1 MVQKMTEDDLKELE
15 IKKLG
20 DVDLP
25 LKDYKDL
32 YTKGLKLLE
41 NEAIPKDLLIH
52 ILDDYQNR
60 LDKMPAVD
68 LSVGNLDQLDEATRE
83 QIRSLILFGTQAA
96 LIKENAAAR
105 KELETTNQ
113 NYQDLLSVITHEFK
127 NALTSIYGYNRI
139 IKKRLEENSTKNI
152 LDINRHVERLTKGLF
167 GLVETLFSMSL
178 LEQGK
183 LEIERK
189 IFDIYEE
196 GLKPILNELEL
207 RLEQKSMQVKVDM
220 DETKNLYYGDE
231 RFFQLVFRNL
241 VQNAIQYGYPHTE
254 IEIGIHPQGDEMVLT
269 IMNQGSGLAESKLN
283 KIFEKFSRFHAN
295 GKRTNVGI
303 GLFTVKNIIAL
314 HQGQI
319 QAESEPEK
327 WIKFTIRLPLDLSQ
341 KK

>member
-1 MVQKMTEDDLKELE
+1 MTEDDLKKLE
-15 IKKLG
+15 FKKLG
-20 DVDLP
+20 NTNLS
-25 LKDYKDL
+25 LEDYKDL

-41 NEAIPKDLLIH
+41 NEAVPKDLLIH

-68 LSVGNLDQLDEATRE
+68 LSVTNLDQLDEKTRE
-83 QIRSLILFGTQAA
+83 QVRSLILFGTQAA
-96 LIKENAAAR
+96 LIKENAVAR
-105 KELETTNQ
+105 SEMERANQ
-113 NYQDLLSVITHEFK
+113 NYRDLLSVITHEFK

-139 IKKRLEENSTKNI
+139 IKKRLEENSTENV
-152 LDINRHVERLTKGLF
+152 LDINKNVDRLTRGLF

-178 LEQGK
+178 LEQDK

-196 GLKPILNELEL
+196 GLKPILSELEL
-207 RLEQKSMQVKVDM
+207 RLEQKSMHVKVDM
-220 DETKNLYYGDE
+220 GETKNLYYGDE

-241 VQNAIQYGYPHTE
+241 IQNAIQYGYPHTE
-254 IEIGIHPQGDEMVLT
+254 IEIGIHSKDDEMILT

-283 KIFEKFSRFHAN
+283 KVFEKFSRFHAN

-303 GLFTVKNIIAL
+303 GLFTVKSIIEL
-314 HQGQI
+314 HQGKI

-327 WIKFTIRLPLDLSQ
+327 WMKFTIRLPLDLSQ
-341 KK
+341 QK

>member
-1 MVQKMTEDDLKELE
+1 MTEDDLNAIKL
-15 IKKLG
+15 KKLG
-20 DVDLP
+20 DIDLS
-25 LKDYKDL
+25 LEDYKGL

-41 NEAIPKDLLIH
+41 NEAVPKDLLIH
-52 ILDDYQNR
+52 ILDDYQKR

-68 LSVGNLDQLDEATRE
+68 LSVTNLDQLDETTRE
-83 QIRSLILFGTQAA
+83 QVQSLILFGTQAA

-105 KELETTNQ
+105 SEVELANQ
-113 NYQDLLSVITHEFK
+113 NYRDLLSVITHEFK

-139 IKKRLEENSTKNI
+139 IKKRLEENSTENI
-152 LDINRHVERLTKGLF
+152 LDINRHVDRLTKGLF

-196 GLKPILNELEL
+196 GLKPILSELEL
-207 RLEQKSMQVKVDM
+207 RLEQKSMRVKVDM

-231 RFFQLVFRNL
+231 RFFQLIFRNL
-241 VQNAIQYGYPHTE
+241 IQNAIQYGYPHTE
-254 IEIGIHPQGDEMVLT
+254 IEIGIHPQGEEMILT
-269 IMNQGSGLAESKLN
+269 ILNQGSGLAESKLN
-283 KIFEKFSRFHAN
+283 KVFEKFSRFHSN

-303 GLFTVKNIIAL
+303 GLFTVKSIIEL

-319 QAESEPEK
+319 QAESEADK
-327 WIKFTIRLPLDLSQ
+327 WMKFTIRLPLDLSQ